1 MECEQ
6 RARLRKIYMTAS
18 VTFDGARTLLQIQ
31 QRVGIC
37 PKREFWALWEALDR
51 ASDGLKLARAAL
63 DAHIQEH
70 CCMVQDGT
78 VTQA

>member
-6 RARLRKIYMTAS
+6 RVSLRKIYMTAS
-18 VTFDGARTLLQIQ
+18 VTFDAAKNRLQ

-37 PKREFWALWEALDR
+37 PKREFWALCEALDR
-51 ASDGLKLARAAL
+51 VSEGLKFARAAL

>member
-6 RARLRKIYMTAS
+6 RVRLRKIYMTAS
-18 VTFDGARTLLQIQ
+18 VSFDGARTRLQ

-37 PKREFWALWEALDR
+37 PKSEFWVLCEALDR
-51 ASDGLKLARAAL
+51 ASDELKLARAAL

-70 CCMVQDGT
+70 CCMV
-78 VTQA
+78 